1 VTTKSSD
8 DVKHEQI
15 KIFISPRPGKESLNE
30 TTEIKCCL
38 VRNMEERKKEYDR
51 ARARIFSSLSSSSLD
66 SVHTMSRAPL
76 EGKNMCFSGD
86 NSEALGENLSS
97 RDSGTPSRV
106 TIFRDSQKDRI
117 DLDYD
122 QSCET

>member
-1 VTTKSSD
+1 
-8 DVKHEQI
+8 
-15 KIFISPRPGKESLNE
+15 
-30 TTEIKCCL
+30 
-38 VRNMEERKKEYDR
+38 MEERKEEYDR

-86 NSEALGENLSS
+86 DSEALGENLSS
-97 RDSGTPSRV
+97 RDSGTLSRV

-122 QSCET
+122 QSCETGPRGNRTLFLDQKLLCPTLHDLLMD